1 MQYKKVNLI
10 TKGKNIKT
18 IKRTHGYKV
27 IALIIISIMLSFKI
41 ENSSIRRQSKR
52 AKEETFIN
60 RELKIAAK
68 FSNQIITNQIS
79 RRFIVK

>member
-1 MQYKKVNLI
+1 MQYKKVDLI
-10 TKGKNIKT
+10 AQGNNITT
-18 IKRTHGYKV
+18 IKITYGYKDITV
-27 IALIIISIMLSFKI
+27 IIISIMLSFKI

-68 FSNQIITNQIS
+68 FSNKIITNQIS